1 MWGSETSDKILLGI
15 LLLLISISRL
25 SLDIRCRVVAPTAE
39 VSFTPPDAGVLTS
52 GNGGHVSI
60 ADPLADIPVA
70 SRQGCPLAGALP
82 STGRRGH
89 GSSAIDMGSATGN
102 LRQSGGVGDALD
114 ALQRPV
120 ADVFPPNKNLHSA
133 GNVAKELSVSRV
145 INIFEWGIKK
155 LTVGNVIKR
164 WVCHFERCYYDDHG
178 PEYSEGK
185 WGLSVLNEKGTVR
198 CVIVMLF

>member
-39 VSFTPPDAGVLTS
+39 VSFTPPDAGVLTR

-102 LRQSGGVGDALD
+102 LRQSGGVGEALD

-120 ADVFPPNKNLHSA
+120 ADVFPPNKIFTQCGKCGKGIERFKGYKHI
-133 GNVAKELSVSRV
+133 RV
-145 INIFEWGIKK
+145 GDKK
-155 LTVGNVIKR
+155 TYC
-164 WVCHFERCYYDDHG
+164 WQCHQAM
-178 PEYSEGK
+178 
-185 WGLSVLNEKGTVR
+185 GLPLREVL
-198 CVIVMLF
+198 L